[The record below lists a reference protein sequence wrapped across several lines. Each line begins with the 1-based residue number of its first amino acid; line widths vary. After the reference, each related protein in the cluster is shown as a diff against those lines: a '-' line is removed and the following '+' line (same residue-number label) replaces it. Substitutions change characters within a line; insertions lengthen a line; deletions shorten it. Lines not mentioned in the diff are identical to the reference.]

1 MAIVKTH
8 CASLATNKFSVV
20 GVLHM
25 LNWKRPGISLAK
37 QYVGEKI
44 IKRRY
49 IYLKLAFV
57 PFTLWDTTT
66 LRWKVRKP
74 ISSEYSG
81 N

>member
-1 MAIVKTH
+1 MRMAIVKIH

-20 GVLHM
+20 SVLHM
-25 LNWKRPGISLAK
+25 LNWKRPGNTK
-37 QYVGEKI
+37 EKKI
-44 IKRRY
+44 TKRSS

-66 LRWKVRKP
+66 LLWKERKP
-74 ISSEYSG
+74 ISSEYNG